1 METLMLQLSSCC
13 YEDMDQKAFLRILLV
28 VAVLLVVSLSV
39 VLVAGI
45 MQPPG
50 EDKYAALSDQEKQ
63 RIVDEVWSRLAAQ
76 NYTEQI
82 VGWGYTDEGFE
93 VLFKG
98 KADPNVIS
106 IIREVIDDLPLKIHE
121 NATCKK
127 L

>member
-28 VAVLLVVSLSV
+28 VAVLLVASLSV
-39 VLVAGI
+39 VLVAGV

>member
-1 METLMLQLSSCC
+1 MITTSV
-13 YEDMDQKAFLRILLV
+13 AILLL
-28 VAVLLVVSLSV
+28 ASLSIIFV
-39 VLVAGI
+39 
-45 MQPPG
+45 MSPRTSG
-50 EDKYAALSDQEKQ
+50 EEKYATLTDQEKQ

>member
-1 METLMLQLSSCC
+1 MLRREIVLTAASV
-13 YEDMDQKAFLRILLV
+13 AILLL
-28 VAVLLVVSLSV
+28 ASLSIIFV
-39 VLVAGI
+39 
-45 MQPPG
+45 MNPRTSS
-50 EDKYAALSDQEKQ
+50 EEKYAALSDQEKQ
-63 RIVDEVWSRLAAQ
+63 RIVDEVWSRLGTR

-82 VGWGYTDEGFE
+82 LGWGYTDEGFE

-106 IIREVIDDLPLKIHE
+106 IIREVIGDLPLKIYE